1 MEMEYKDNNRR
12 GRYIIV
18 LGVVLALVAG
28 GGAFFVVNQAQ
39 QTAGAANQPKV
50 TVVVALRVIPAR
62 KPIEVGDVTTREIV
76 LDETNAQG
84 VFDSPKQV
92 IGRILAVP
100 ALQGQMVTSNMMAS
114 TNTGGQ
120 FSIIAPGESVGPD
133 SPAWRA
139 VSITVP
145 EDRAVGGLV
154 APNAVVDVFVT
165 ATVVVPQSV
174 LDQGRFYTDKSTK
187 IAYQNVVVLAKA
199 ANFYVIKVTEPVAEE
214 IAQLMASGT
223 ASFSMALRPDA
234 DTRLVD
240 VSVLGETT
248 NLIIERYG
256 LPIPQTYPAGK
267 GVTTG
272 PAPTPFPTPPPGSS
286 ASPAPSAAP

>member
-12 GRYIIV
+12 GRYIII
-18 LGVVLALVAG
+18 LGVVLALAAG
-28 GGAFFVVNQAQ
+28 GAAFFVVNQAQ
-39 QTAGAANQPKV
+39 QTAGAGNTPKV

-62 KPIEVGDVTTREIV
+62 KPIEAGDVTTREIV
-76 LDETNAQG
+76 LDDSNAEG
-84 VFDSPKQV
+84 VFDNPKQV

-100 ALQGQMVTSNMMAS
+100 ALKGQMVTSNMMAS

-120 FSIIAPGESVGPD
+120 FSIIAPGETVGPD

-145 EDRAVGGLV
+145 DDRAVGGLIT
-154 APNAVVDVFVT
+154 PNAVVDVFVT

-199 ANFYVIKVTEPVAEE
+199 ASFYVIKVTEPVAEE

-234 DTRLVD
+234 DTRIVD
-240 VSVLGETT
+240 VSLLGETT

-272 PAPTPFPTPPPGSS
+272 PAATPFPTPAPGSS
-286 ASPAPSAAP
+286 ASPVPSTAP